1 MENFKIT
8 QGNDIITIDNV
19 VLTEEAISTL
29 ERFQEGSNAYL
40 NETLAALGNA
50 VCFLA
55 KTKIHWGG
63 SWVQES
69 ESLIEQ
75 LSFVHGNLCDLKKP
89 IENKLPQKFDENAKR
104 DFETK

>member
-1 MENFKIT
+1 MEKQIKILEN
-8 QGNDIITIDNV
+8 GNVKIGEV
-19 VLTEEAISTL
+19 VLTDSALEILDRLQEE
-29 ERFQEGSNAYL
+29 SNAYI
-40 NETLAALGNA
+40 NETLAVIGNT

-63 SWVQES
+63 SWVQET

-75 LSFVHGNLCDLKKP
+75 LSFVHGIFCDLKIP
-89 IENKLPQKFDENAKR
+89 IENKLPQKFEENAKR